1 MSEIKFEKAMT
12 RLEKIVEELEHGD
25 LDIDKSLEIFEEGIK
40 MSRVCS
46 KKLNEAEAK
55 IEKLTKGK
63 KGELI
68 TELIRQDRY
77 CPVPLEG
84 QIIYLFALN
93 LGMLDTLS
101 SSGIKKFK
109 DEVFQFVKDK
119 NPGLI
124 EAVTSTQTLTEDNEE
139 QLGEVLLEFFEQMV
153 DE

>member
-12 RLEKIVEELEHGD
+12 RLEKIVEELESGD

-46 KKLNEAEAK
+46 KKLTEAEAK

-68 TELIRQDRY
+68 TELF
-77 CPVPLEG
+77 PVNE
-84 QIIYLFALN
+84 
-93 LGMLDTLS
+93 
-101 SSGIKKFK
+101 K
-109 DEVFQFVKDK
+109 D
-119 NPGLI
+119 
-124 EAVTSTQTLTEDNEE
+124 
-139 QLGEVLLEFFEQMV
+139 